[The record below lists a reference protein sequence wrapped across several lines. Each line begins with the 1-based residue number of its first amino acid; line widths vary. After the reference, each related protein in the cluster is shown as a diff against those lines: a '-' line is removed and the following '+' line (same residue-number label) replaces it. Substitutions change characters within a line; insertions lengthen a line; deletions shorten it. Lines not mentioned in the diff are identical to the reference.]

1 MTIRNTRLDTPCT
14 RSEAVLRPVP
24 GGTASPRKAMP
35 PFMQGAEVTQPAR
48 IGYYRRNRTGLH
60 NRHGWEG

>member
-24 GGTASPRKAMP
+24 GGTASPRQAVP
-35 PFMQGAEVTQPAR
+35 QFMRRTEVTLPAS
-48 IGYYRRNRTGLH
+48 IGYYRLSRTGQH